1 MNYMITIIE
10 YNENQYNTHR
20 GSLEE
25 IGTFLKVNNDQSV
38 QWIDVDISNKET
50 IADIANIYGLH
61 QLSVEDINKT
71 THLPKFE
78 IFENYFI
85 VSLKMMNIDENSET
99 VFEHISFVVGKGFVI
114 TFQMIPGDV
123 FDDVRN
129 RIREFSGNIRKR
141 KSDYLLIRLFDA
153 IVDNY
158 GIVLEHT
165 RNHIENLEDNLLN
178 RKKIK
183 IDLITEILHIKR
195 HLNTIRSF
203 IMPLKEIL
211 GRFKV
216 EAGTY
221 FQKSSIAYL
230 NDIQDQV
237 LFQINSFETLRDML
251 KDLIDIH
258 NSQMSH
264 EMNMVM
270 KTLTIISAIFI
281 PLTFIAGWYGMN
293 FKHMPE
299 LEQPWSYPILISVM
313 FLLAVGMIVY
323 MRRKKWM

>member
-1 MNYMITIIE
+1 MTIIE
-10 YNENQYNTHR
+10 YNENQYNVHNGTI
-20 GSLEE
+20 EE
-25 IGTFLKVNNDQSV
+25 IGSYLKVNNEQFV
-38 QWIDVDISNKET
+38 QWIDIDISEMET
-50 IADIANIYGLH
+50 IREIAKIYGLH
-61 QLSVEDINKT
+61 QLSVEDVNKT
-71 THLPKFE
+71 ELLPKFE
-78 IFENYFI
+78 TFENYFF
-85 VSLKMMNIDENSET
+85 VSLKMMNIDEDSET

-123 FDDVRN
+123 FDDVRK

-153 IVDNY
+153 VVDNY

-165 RNHIENLEDNLLN
+165 RNHIENLEDSLLN

-203 IMPLKEIL
+203 IMPLKDIL
-211 GRFKV
+211 GRFRV
-216 EAGTY
+216 ETGS
-221 FQKSSIAYL
+221 FFNKSSIAYL
-230 NDIQDQV
+230 NDIHDQV
-237 LFQINSFETLRDML
+237 IFQINSFETMRDML

-258 NSQMSH
+258 NTQMSN

-293 FKHMPE
+293 FRHMPE
-299 LEQPWSYPILISVM
+299 LENPWSYPILIIIMSI
-313 FLLAVGMIVY
+313 LAFGMIIY
-323 MRRKKWM
+323 MKRKKWM